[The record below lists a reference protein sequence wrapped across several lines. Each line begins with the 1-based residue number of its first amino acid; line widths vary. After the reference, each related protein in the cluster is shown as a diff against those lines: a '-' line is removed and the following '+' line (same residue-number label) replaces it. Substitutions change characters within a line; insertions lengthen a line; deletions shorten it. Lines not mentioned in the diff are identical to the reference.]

1 MSSGFCRQIAGL
13 SELVE
18 NYDAILCD
26 VWGVLHNGQQYWP
39 DAASALSLFRE
50 SGGVVVMITNAPRPR
65 GPVLQQLQSLAVP
78 DGVFD
83 EVVTSGDVTRQ
94 LISEL
99 DGPVFHLGPERDYT
113 LYDGI
118 DVSFSEPED
127 AVVAVCTGLFDD
139 RTETP
144 EDYVELL
151 ARLNSLKL
159 PMICANPD
167 LVVEYGNRLL
177 WCAGALARD
186 YAKIGG
192 ETRIVGK
199 PHNPIYHHA
208 ADRIAEFLG
217 RTPDNTR
224 LLAIGDGL
232 QTDIAG
238 ARNYGLDAL
247 FISGGIHSGE
257 YVGDDGGDGSGM
269 QKVLAE
275 NNADP
280 IAWMPTLSW

>member
-1 MSSGFCRQIAGL
+1 MNSGICGQIAGL
-13 SELVE
+13 REIAE

-39 DAASALSLFRE
+39 DAASALSAFRE
-50 SGGVVVMITNAPRPR
+50 LGGVVVMITNAPRPR
-65 GPVLQQLQSLAVP
+65 GPVLQQLMSLAVP

-99 DGPVFHLGPERDYT
+99 DGSIYHLGPERDFT

-118 DVSFSEPED
+118 DVSFSDPEE
-127 AVVAVCTGLFDD
+127 AVAVVCTGLFDD
-139 RTETP
+139 RSETP

-151 ARLNSLKL
+151 ARLGKRGL

-167 LVVEYGNRLL
+167 LVVEYGDRLL

-199 PHNPIYHHA
+199 PHDPIYHYA
-208 ADRIAEFLG
+208 IERVAEFLG
-217 RTPDNTR
+217 RAPEKSKV
-224 LLAIGDGL
+224 LAIGDGL

-238 ARNYGLDAL
+238 ARNFGLNSL

-257 YVGDDGGDGSGM
+257 YGGSNSNELER
-269 QKVLAE
+269 VLAE
-275 NNADP
+275 NDADP
-280 IAWMPTLSW
+280 VAWMPALNW